1 MPRPRP
7 RRLGILAVVLA
18 ALGSSARGDTVVMKN
33 GTVYRGEIDRDNTI
47 VFIFDGL
54 KRVVVRETKIAKIES
69 DASYR
74 NLERFQLVQPLVVHG
89 GTMPTFALNVQ
100 ASPWD
105 DKGRRSFRYVGPR
118 SNEPVRME
126 QAINELGPHL
136 VRLRGVDGFWVG
148 QLATNQVPREVVLAL
163 LGRVDRKDKNERL
176 RVARFL
182 IQAEWYAEAKR
193 ELDAVARE
201 FPDLRETI
209 ATARASVVQLEAAQ
223 LRDEIVVRRK
233 AHQPREVAARLKA
246 FPTEGVSAAVL
257 TEVREGMRQDET
269 QAAADRSLADDLL
282 VLAGRL
288 PEEARKHW
296 KAPLVEVMR
305 ALAEAPDAV
314 RDRFQAWQASKAEA
328 GVTDVGRFAL
338 AMSGFVVGTEG
349 AVADLETAATLWKAR
364 DLVKEYLASRDAAA
378 RAYLLEK
385 LEALHRPEDPAKSA
399 ATGPLGLDTLARLAV
414 AMPPPLAEEGE
425 TPGEP
430 ILHRV
435 RDDENV
441 EPTEYAV
448 LLPPEYHPLRSYPAV
463 VALHGG
469 EGPST
474 AIAWWR
480 EEARR
485 RGYIVI
491 APEYKLPGQANDYG
505 YTTSEHA
512 AVELALRD
520 ARRRYAVDGDRVFL
534 GGQLI
539 GGNMAWDFGLAHP
552 DLFAGVAIVSGL
564 PFKYAYRY
572 HPHVERLPL
581 YVALGD
587 LAPAANEVVF
597 ANLVKPLI
605 AKAYDVTYVE
615 HLRRGLEALPE
626 EAAPI
631 FDWMDRR
638 RRDPAPKEFEA
649 LAARDSDNR
658 FYGVVI
664 REFLPGRA
672 VAPEAVEPF
681 GKNLKPATIKVKTSR
696 ASNPV
701 RGQTEGLVRVQTEG
715 VKRLDLWISPK
726 LIDLKKRFEVRIN
739 NKTFFKGMAKPD
751 LEPFLEDLRIR
762 GDRQQ
767 IYRLKIAVG

>member
-1 MPRPRP
+1 MPRP

-18 ALGSSARGDTVVMKN
+18 TLGPAARGDTVFMKN

-47 VFIFDGL
+47 VFVYDGL
-54 KRVVVRETKIAKIES
+54 KRVVVRETKIARIES
-69 DASYR
+69 DTAYR
-74 NLERFQLVQPLVVHG
+74 NLERFDLVQPLVVHAG
-89 GTMPTFALNVQ
+89 AMPTYAINVQ

-118 SNEPVRME
+118 SKEPVRME
-126 QAINELGPHL
+126 QAINELGPHM
-136 VRLRGVDGFWVG
+136 VRLRGVDGFWTG
-148 QLATNQVPREVVLAL
+148 QLATGQVPRDVVLGL
-163 LGRVDRKDKNERL
+163 LARVDRTDQNERL

-182 IQAEWYAEAKR
+182 IQAEWYAEARR
-193 ELDAVARE
+193 ELDAVALE
-201 FPDLRETI
+201 FPELRETV
-209 ATARASVVQLEAAQ
+209 ATARASVVELEAAQ
-223 LRDEIVVRRK
+223 LRDEIAVRRR
-233 AHQPREVAARLKA
+233 AHQPREVEARLKA
-246 FPTEGVSAAVL
+246 FPIEGVSAAVL
-257 TEVREGMRQDET
+257 AEVRDVMRQDET
-269 QAAADRSLADDLL
+269 RAASDRSLADDLRA
-282 VLAGRL
+282 LAGRL
-288 PEEARKHW
+288 PPKARGAW
-296 KAPLVEVMR
+296 KAPTVEVLR

-314 RDRFQAWQASKAEA
+314 RDRFGAWQASKAEA
-328 GVTDVGRFAL
+328 KESDAGQFAL

-364 DLVKEYLASRDAAA
+364 DLVRDYLASRDAAA
-378 RAYLLEK
+378 RVDLLEK
-385 LEALHRPEDPAKSA
+385 IESA
-399 ATGPLGLDTLARLAV
+399 ATGAIDLDMLSRLAV
-414 AMPPPLAEEGE
+414 LMPPPLAEETE
-425 TPGEP
+425 TSGEP

-441 EPTEYAV
+441 EPTEYSV
-448 LLPPEYHPLRSYPAV
+448 LLPPEYHPLRGYPAV

-474 AIAWWR
+474 AITWWQ

-491 APEYKLPGQANDYG
+491 APEYNLPGQASDYR

-520 ARRRYAVDGDRVFL
+520 ARRRYAIDGDRVFL
-534 GGQLI
+534 GGQLL

-597 ANLVKPLI
+597 GNLVKPLI

-626 EAAPI
+626 EATPI

-649 LAARDSDNR
+649 LTARDSDNR

-664 REFLPGRA
+664 REFLPDGPSPPRRSSRSA
-672 VAPEAVEPF
+672 R
-681 GKNLKPATIKVKTSR
+681 TS
-696 ASNPV
+696 
-701 RGQTEGLVRVQTEG
+701 
-715 VKRLDLWISPK
+715 SPPRSK
-726 LIDLKKRFEVRIN
+726 
-739 NKTFFKGMAKPD
+739 
-751 LEPFLEDLRIR
+751 
-762 GDRQQ
+762 
-767 IYRLKIAVG
+767 

>member
-1 MPRPRP
+1 SM
-7 RRLGILAVVLA
+7 L
-18 ALGSSARGDTVVMKN
+18 TV
-33 GTVYRGEIDRDNTI
+33 
-47 VFIFDGL
+47 
-54 KRVVVRETKIAKIES
+54 
-69 DASYR
+69 
-74 NLERFQLVQPLVVHG
+74 
-89 GTMPTFALNVQ
+89 
-100 ASPWD
+100 
-105 DKGRRSFRYVGPR
+105 
-118 SNEPVRME
+118 
-126 QAINELGPHL
+126 
-136 VRLRGVDGFWVG
+136 
-148 QLATNQVPREVVLAL
+148 
-163 LGRVDRKDKNERL
+163 
-176 RVARFL
+176 
-182 IQAEWYAEAKR
+182 
-193 ELDAVARE
+193 
-201 FPDLRETI
+201 
-209 ATARASVVQLEAAQ
+209 
-223 LRDEIVVRRK
+223 
-233 AHQPREVAARLKA
+233 
-246 FPTEGVSAAVL
+246 
-257 TEVREGMRQDET
+257 GM
-269 QAAADRSLADDLL
+269 A
-282 VLAGRL
+282 
-288 PEEARKHW
+288 
-296 KAPLVEVMR
+296 
-305 ALAEAPDAV
+305 
-314 RDRFQAWQASKAEA
+314 
-328 GVTDVGRFAL
+328 
-338 AMSGFVVGTEG
+338 
-349 AVADLETAATLWKAR
+349 
-364 DLVKEYLASRDAAA
+364 
-378 RAYLLEK
+378 
-385 LEALHRPEDPAKSA
+385 
-399 ATGPLGLDTLARLAV
+399 
-414 AMPPPLAEEGE
+414 PPLAEEME
-425 TPGEP
+425 TSGEP

-441 EPTEYAV
+441 EPTEYSV
-448 LLPPEYHPLRSYPAV
+448 LLPPEYHPLRAYPAV

-491 APEYKLPGQANDYG
+491 APEYNLPGQASDYR

-534 GGQLI
+534 GGQLL

-597 ANLVKPLI
+597 AGLVKPLI

-626 EAAPI
+626 EATPI

-638 RRDPAPKEFEA
+638 RREPAPKEFEA
-649 LAARDSDNR
+649 LTARDSDNR

-672 VAPEAVEPF
+672 VAPEAVDPF

-696 ASNPV
+696 VTN
-701 RGQTEGLVRVQTEG
+701 LVRVQTDG
-715 VKRLDLWISPK
+715 VKRLDIWISPK

-767 IYRLKIAVG
+767 IYRLKIPVG

>member
-1 MPRPRP
+1 MPRP

-18 ALGSSARGDTVVMKN
+18 TLGSAARGDTVVMKN
-33 GTVYRGEIDRDNTI
+33 GVVYRGEIDRDNTI
-47 VFIFDGL
+47 VFVFDGL
-54 KRVVVRETKIAKIES
+54 KRVVIRETKIARIES

-89 GTMPTFALNVQ
+89 GTMPPFALNVQ

-136 VRLRGVDGFWVG
+136 VRLRGVDGFWTG
-148 QLATNQVPREVVLAL
+148 QLATSQVPRDVVLAL
-163 LGRVDRKDKNERL
+163 LARVDRKEQNERL

-182 IQAEWYAEAKR
+182 IQAEWYAEARR
-193 ELDAVARE
+193 ELDAVARD
-201 FPDLRETI
+201 FPDLSETI
-209 ATARASVVQLEAAQ
+209 DTARAPVVQLEADQ
-223 LRDEIVVRRK
+223 LRDEIAVRRR

-246 FPTEGVSAAVL
+246 FPIEGVSAAVL
-257 TEVREGMRQDET
+257 AEVRDSMRQDEARAT
-269 QAAADRSLADDLL
+269 SDRSLADDLR

-288 PEEARKHW
+288 PQETRGAW

-314 RDRFQAWQASKAEA
+314 RDRFGAWQTSKAEA
-328 GVTDVGRFAL
+328 KESDAGRFAL

-364 DLVKEYLASRDAAA
+364 DLVRDYLASRDAAA
-378 RAYLLEK
+378 RADLLK
-385 LEALHRPEDPAKSA
+385 KIEAL
-399 ATGPLGLDTLARLAV
+399 ATGPIDLDMLSMLAV
-414 AMPPPLAEEGE
+414 GMAPPLAEEME
-425 TPGEP
+425 TSDEP

-441 EPTEYAV
+441 EPTEYSV
-448 LLPPEYHPLRSYPAV
+448 LLPPEYHPLRGYPAV

-474 AIAWWR
+474 AIAWWQ

-491 APEYKLPGQANDYG
+491 APEYNLPGQASDYR

-520 ARRRYAVDGDRVFL
+520 ARRRYAIDGDRVFL
-534 GGQLI
+534 GGQLL

-597 ANLVKPLI
+597 GNLVKPLI

-626 EAAPI
+626 EATPI

-696 ASNPV
+696 VTN
-701 RGQTEGLVRVQTEG
+701 LVRVQTEG
-715 VKRLDLWISPK
+715 VKRLDIWISPK

-739 NKTFFKGMAKPD
+739 NKTYFKGMAKPD
-751 LEPFLEDLRIR
+751 LEPFLEDLRLR

-767 IYRLKIAVG
+767 IYRLKVPVG

>member
-1 MPRPRP
+1 MPRP

-18 ALGSSARGDTVVMKN
+18 TLGPAARGDTVFMKN
-33 GTVYRGEIDRDNTI
+33 GNVYRGEIDRDNTI

-54 KRVVVRETKIAKIES
+54 KRVVVRETKIARIES

-89 GTMPTFALNVQ
+89 GTMPPFALDVQ

-118 SNEPVRME
+118 SKEPVRME
-126 QAINELGPHL
+126 QAINELGPHM
-136 VRLRGVDGFWVG
+136 VKLRGVDGFWTG
-148 QLATNQVPREVVLAL
+148 QLATSQVPRDVVLGL
-163 LGRVDRKDKNERL
+163 LARVDRKDQNERL

-193 ELDAVARE
+193 ELDAVAGE
-201 FPDLRETI
+201 FPELRETI
-209 ATARASVVQLEAAQ
+209 DTARASVVELEAAQ
-223 LRDEIVVRRK
+223 LRDEIAVRRR
-233 AHQPREVAARLKA
+233 AQQPREVAARLKA
-246 FPTEGVSAAVL
+246 FPIEGVSAAVL
-257 TEVREGMRQDET
+257 AEVRDAMRQDET
-269 QAAADRSLADDLL
+269 RAASDRALADDLR

-288 PEEARKHW
+288 PGRRERPGRRRSSRSC
-296 KAPLVEVMR
+296 APWPRPPTRSATGSGPGRRRRPRRTRRTRRGSPWPCRGSSSAPR
-305 ALAEAPDAV
+305 APSPTW
-314 RDRFQAWQASKAEA
+314 RPPRRS
-328 GVTDVGRFAL
+328 GRPATSC
-338 AMSGFVVGTEG
+338 AT
-349 AVADLETAATLWKAR
+349 TWPAATRRPAPTSWR
-364 DLVKEYLASRDAAA
+364 SSR
-378 RAYLLEK
+378 RSIGPRIRRR
-385 LEALHRPEDPAKSA
+385 RPRR
-399 ATGPLGLDTLARLAV
+399 GPSTSTRCRGWPSGWPRRS
-414 AMPPPLAEEGE
+414 PRRSE

-491 APEYKLPGQANDYG
+491 APEYNLPGQASDYR

-520 ARRRYAVDGDRVFL
+520 ARRRYAIDGDRVFL
-534 GGQLI
+534 GGQLL

-615 HLRRGLEALPE
+615 YLRRGLEALPE

-649 LAARDSDNR
+649 LSARDSDNR

-681 GKNLKPATIKVKTSR
+681 GKNLKPATIKVKSSR
-696 ASNPV
+696 VSN
-701 RGQTEGLVRVQTEG
+701 LVRVQTEG
-715 VKRLDLWISPK
+715 IKRLDLWISPK

-751 LEPFLEDLRIR
+751 LEPFLEDLRLR

-767 IYRLKIAVG
+767 IYLVKVPVG